1 MLSARMGYQRYH
13 RRRGRRS
20 GNLDAPVPA
29 RDRPHLERN
38 RVRRRARA
46 ARRSEN
52 CRLVHGSQNQH
63 RRLDHARYAA
73 RENQRR
79 LPLDARGQIDSKRG
93 HILRRRG
100 GGGRLMPRKI
110 RLTSI
115 FAIAASA
122 TILAGCWH
130 RETDQQKFMEAMNH
144 GNSAQASQIWLNMDA
159 KSRADFSHSQG
170 MQPTLSPDQIKKQ
183 LSQHYVDKT
192 GATDSDETI

>member
-52 CRLVHGSQNQH
+52 WRLVHGSPNQK
-63 RRLDHARYAA
+63 RRF
-73 RENQRR
+73 
-79 LPLDARGQIDSKRG
+79 PLDARGQIDSKRG

-100 GGGRLMPRKI
+100 GGGRLMPEKI

-115 FAIAASA
+115 FVIAASA
-122 TILAGCWH
+122 TILA
-130 RETDQQKFMEAMNH
+130 
-144 GNSAQASQIWLNMDA
+144 
-159 KSRADFSHSQG
+159 
-170 MQPTLSPDQIKKQ
+170 
-183 LSQHYVDKT
+183 
-192 GATDSDETI
+192 